1 MKVLTVAIPCYNSQE
16 YMKKAI
22 ESVLPGGDDVEII
35 VVDDGSKDNTKEIG
49 AQYEKQYPGIVK
61 LISKEN
67 GGHGSAVNAGL
78 ANASGVYYKVLDSDD
93 WFDKKSLLEV
103 LKLLK
108 RMIHEEIKLD
118 MLIANYVYEKPSA
131 GKRRII
137 NYRSAMPVDELFTWS
152 ELKHFRISQNILM
165 HSVIYRTQMLK
176 DCGLK
181 LPEHTFYVDNI
192 FVYQPLPY
200 VKLMY
205 YMDVNLYRYFI
216 GREDQSVNEEI
227 MIRRIDQQLRVNRIM
242 IDSCDVTKIE
252 DDKLRNY
259 MVKYLSM
266 ICTVS
271 SALLVKEGSEESLKK
286 RKHLWEYLKASNPG
300 MYKLVNRTMLG
311 RPMQMK
317 SSAGRRIIVAGY
329 KLSQRIFGF
338 S

>member
-137 NYRSAMPVDELFTWS
+137 NYLPGQSSSIS
-152 ELKHFRISQNILM
+152 E
-165 HSVIYRTQMLK
+165 SV
-176 DCGLK
+176 
-181 LPEHTFYVDNI
+181 
-192 FVYQPLPY
+192 
-200 VKLMY
+200 
-205 YMDVNLYRYFI
+205 
-216 GREDQSVNEEI
+216 
-227 MIRRIDQQLRVNRIM
+227 
-242 IDSCDVTKIE
+242 
-252 DDKLRNY
+252 
-259 MVKYLSM
+259 
-266 ICTVS
+266 
-271 SALLVKEGSEESLKK
+271 
-286 RKHLWEYLKASNPG
+286 
-300 MYKLVNRTMLG
+300 
-311 RPMQMK
+311 
-317 SSAGRRIIVAGY
+317 
-329 KLSQRIFGF
+329 RIFLCIRLYTEHRCLKTVDLSFQSIHSMLIIYLYISHFHMLSLCIIWMLISTDILLEGKI
-338 S
+338 SR